1 MDVHLHRLEDI
12 EDIDTD
18 SDRRYNLV
26 RTYVFLDIYPW
37 TYMTAL
43 TTTLPTYLIRL
54 DKPYCVRC
62 VLTVTGTSVFIAPSI
77 DTFLDIYLDVHRLYL
92 YLYSDCIA
100 HILQYLITAYVSV
113 LYYQQCIHLTLT
125 NIS

>member
-12 EDIDTD
+12 EDIDID

-54 DKPYCVRC
+54 DKP
-62 VLTVTGTSVFIAPSI
+62 
-77 DTFLDIYLDVHRLYL
+77 
-92 YLYSDCIA
+92 
-100 HILQYLITAYVSV
+100 TAYDTY
-113 LYYQQCIHLTLT
+113 LL
-125 NIS
+125 